1 MLRVKK
7 KPRASGVFSLFGIIK
22 SVEAIGFH
30 AFLFVIL
37 TPMFNK
43 TFYKFVFGFIAV
55 VVGVLAFILVIGGEG
70 V

>member
-1 MLRVKK
+1 VYVLPKK
-7 KPRASGVFSLFGIIK
+7 AGEPFG
-22 SVEAIGFH
+22 SP
-30 AFLFVIL
+30 AFKFGIL